1 MAGQCTNNNH
11 SNNDATIKNVG
22 TLVHSHSALY
32 SSCTVTKNVL
42 HLHLQ
47 SYRHPETGSTTIC
60 CCSDH
65 GLHYLPRWSESV
77 GISPRGVRRIRLP
90 SITDKYSPVKRLFPL
105 EWWHKNKSLISAAG
119 PGRAAQP
126 LLCLLNPSGS
136 TICLALYLLASKTSL
151 VHNVQW
157 GSTVVWGHQE
167 IMKALQWAQFAGLWC
182 APLLYQTCCFSYE
195 NKILLFLITAC
206 LQYRLLSPF
215 LWLTVD
221 CKSKEVHDSA
231 VCLVLHPSTERSSR
245 HNKSGGAG

>member
-1 MAGQCTNNNH
+1 MECEGWQGSAPT
-11 SNNDATIKNVG
+11 TITAIMMQQQKASVWYIL
-22 TLVHSHSALY
+22 TQRFIFPAQSP
-32 SSCTVTKNVL
+32 KNVL

-151 VHNVQW
+151 VHSVQ
-157 GSTVVWGHQE
+157 
-167 IMKALQWAQFAGLWC
+167 
-182 APLLYQTCCFSYE
+182 
-195 NKILLFLITAC
+195 
-206 LQYRLLSPF
+206 
-215 LWLTVD
+215 
-221 CKSKEVHDSA
+221 
-231 VCLVLHPSTERSSR
+231 
-245 HNKSGGAG
+245 